1 MNARCNNLALPYIQ
15 GAFVGF
21 VFWMLWNEVAID
33 AAVVEGDAF
42 GAMHVIWLWG
52 FGYGHVAYHDIA
64 HRLLWI
70 AGNEEG
76 VVIGLLYVDIVDVEV
91 LILRSVL
98 ATTETEV
105 VCLKAKDCS

>member
-1 MNARCNNLALPYIQ
+1 MILPHIESAL
-15 GAFVGF
+15 VGF
-21 VFWMLWNEVAID
+21 VFWVFWHEVAID

-70 AGNEEG
+70 AGDEEG
-76 VVIGLLYVDIVDVEV
+76 VVVGLLYVDIVDVEV
-91 LILRSVL
+91 LVL
-98 ATTETEV
+98 
-105 VCLKAKDCS
+105 